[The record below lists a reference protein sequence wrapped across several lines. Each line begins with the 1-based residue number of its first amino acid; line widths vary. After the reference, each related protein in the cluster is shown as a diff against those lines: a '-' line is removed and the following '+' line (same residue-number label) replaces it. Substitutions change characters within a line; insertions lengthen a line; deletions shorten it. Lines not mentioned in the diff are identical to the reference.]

1 MAGGGGGS
9 GGGGGTEVWRLEG
22 EGGKAESG
30 RCGGEGGGGTV
41 EAWDAGVLG
50 GIGGSRGEEH
60 EEIILESMA
69 WAGRMGKR
77 SILQNGL
84 VSGMEILKL
93 LEWSSG
99 IGGLSNGLK
108 PGTMGARS
116 GADLNQEGFL

>member
-9 GGGGGTEVWRLEG
+9 GGGGGTGVWRLEG
-22 EGGKAESG
+22 EGGKAESR

-84 VSGMEILKL
+84 VSGMEILKV
-93 LEWSSG
+93 LEQSSG
-99 IGGLSNGLK
+99 IGGMSNGAK
-108 PGTMGARS
+108 TWNHGREDWG
-116 GADLNQEGFL
+116 